1 MRLGVNQVKDLF
13 ETYKGPHNEIERRQG
28 IFRESKDQLYN
39 AATQARGTTLKQL
52 LIELDGFDTCK
63 VVIFLGATNRMDL
76 LDPALLRPGRFD
88 SKIRIRPPNSKGRL
102 EILQVHARKV
112 KFSDTVDLSTYAN
125 NLPGAKLAQLLQE
138 AALVAVRKGRAAIL
152 QSDMD
157 NAVDR
162 LTVGPKRVGIE
173 LNQQGQCRRATSE
186 VGTVLTSH
194 LLRRVENPKV
204 ECCDRVSIHPRG
216 QTLSQV
222 VFHRLD
228 GEFHMFESADFNYY
242 TVFRCYLEAE
252 RLKRLFLGGS
262 PSKASV
268 SYLADASWLTRKIIT
283 LCDMENPTVVHGEPS
298 PWRKKVKFVGPL
310 LDFEGS
316 LYDDYDLIE
325 PPFNFKLDNNVAKR
339 MEELMRNMHG
349 NTVALLKRH
358 NVALL
363 RLSRFFLISKR
374 LMGTK
379 SILSSI
385 TIPQRHPQVWYWR
398 KEIQGAF
405 RSLKRS
411 T

>member
-1 MRLGVNQVKDLF
+1 
-13 ETYKGPHNEIERRQG
+13 
-28 IFRESKDQLYN
+28 
-39 AATQARGTTLKQL
+39 
-52 LIELDGFDTCK
+52 
-63 VVIFLGATNRMDL
+63 MDL

-88 SKIRIRPPNSKGRL
+88 RKIRIRPPNSKGRL
-102 EILQVHARKV
+102 EILKVHARKV
-112 KFSDTVDLSTYAN
+112 KFSDTVDSSTYAN

-173 LNQQGQCRRATSE
+173 LSQQGQCRRATSE
-186 VGTVLTSH
+186 VGTALTSH
-194 LLRRVENPKV
+194 ILRRVENAKV

-228 GEFHMFESADFNYY
+228 GEFYMFERRLQLLHRLQVLLGSRA
-242 TVFRCYLEAE
+242 AE
-252 RLKRLFLGGS
+252 EVIFGRN

-268 SYLADASWLTRKIIT
+268 SYLADASWLARKIIT
-283 LCDMENPTVVHGEPS
+283 VCDMENPTVVHGEPS
-298 PWRKKVKFVGPL
+298 PWRKKVKFVGPR

-325 PPFNFKLDNNVAKR
+325 PPFNFKLDDDVAKR
-339 MEELMRNMHG
+339 MEGLMHNMYG
-349 NTVALLKRH
+349 NTVALLKGY

-385 TIPQRHPQVWYWR
+385 TTPRDTPKVWYWR
-398 KEIQGAF
+398 REIQGAF

>member
-1 MRLGVNQVKDLF
+1 MCLIHVKV
-13 ETYKGPHNEIERRQG
+13 
-28 IFRESKDQLYN
+28 LYFWVP
-39 AATQARGTTLKQL
+39 
-52 LIELDGFDTCK
+52 LIEWIYWILPFS
-63 VVIFLGATNRMDL
+63 VLVDL
-76 LDPALLRPGRFD
+76 IA
-88 SKIRIRPPNSKGRL
+88 RIRPPNSKGRL
-102 EILQVHARKV
+102 EILKVHARKV
-112 KFSDTVDLSTYAN
+112 KFSDTVDSSTYAN

-173 LNQQGQCRRATSE
+173 LSQQGQCRRATSE
-186 VGTVLTSH
+186 VGTALTSH
-194 LLRRVENPKV
+194 ILRRVENAKV

-228 GEFHMFESADFNYY
+228 GVTWKQSGRGGYFWAESFESISLLSC
-242 TVFRCYLEAE
+242 R
-252 RLKRLFLGGS
+252 RI
-262 PSKASV
+262 
-268 SYLADASWLTRKIIT
+268 LACP
-283 LCDMENPTVVHGEPS
+283 CDMENPTVVHGEPS
-298 PWRKKVKFVGPL
+298 PWRKKVKFVGPR

-325 PPFNFKLDNNVAKR
+325 PPFNFKLDDDVAKR
-339 MEELMRNMHG
+339 MEGLMHNMYG
-349 NTVALLKRH
+349 NTVALLKGY

-385 TIPQRHPQVWYWR
+385 TTPRDTPKVWYWR
-398 KEIQGAF
+398 REIQGAF

>member
-1 MRLGVNQVKDLF
+1 MCLIHVKV
-13 ETYKGPHNEIERRQG
+13 
-28 IFRESKDQLYN
+28 LYFWVP
-39 AATQARGTTLKQL
+39 
-52 LIELDGFDTCK
+52 LIEWIYWILPFS
-63 VVIFLGATNRMDL
+63 VLVDL
-76 LDPALLRPGRFD
+76 IA
-88 SKIRIRPPNSKGRL
+88 RIRPPNSKGRL
-102 EILQVHARKV
+102 EILKVHARKV
-112 KFSDTVDLSTYAN
+112 KFSDTVDSSTYAN

-173 LNQQGQCRRATSE
+173 LSQQGQCRRATSE
-186 VGTVLTSH
+186 VGTALTSH
-194 LLRRVENPKV
+194 ILRRVENAKV

-216 QTLSQV
+216 QVLLGS
-222 VFHRLD
+222 R
-228 GEFHMFESADFNYY
+228 A
-242 TVFRCYLEAE
+242 AE
-252 RLKRLFLGGS
+252 EVIFGRN

-268 SYLADASWLTRKIIT
+268 SYLADASWLARKIIT
-283 LCDMENPTVVHGEPS
+283 VCDMENPTVVHGEPS
-298 PWRKKVKFVGPL
+298 PWRKKVKFVGPR

-325 PPFNFKLDNNVAKR
+325 PPFNFKLDDDVAKR
-339 MEELMRNMHG
+339 MEGLMHNMYG
-349 NTVALLKRH
+349 NTVALLKGY

-385 TIPQRHPQVWYWR
+385 TTPRDTPKVWYWR
-398 KEIQGAF
+398 REIQGAF

>member
-1 MRLGVNQVKDLF
+1 MKIFRSTVRVIRIMRLGVNQVKDLF

-216 QTLSQV
+216 QVLLGSRTAEEVIFGRKS
-222 VFHRLD
+222 
-228 GEFHMFESADFNYY
+228 FESISLLSC
-242 TVFRCYLEAE
+242 R
-252 RLKRLFLGGS
+252 RI
-262 PSKASV
+262 
-268 SYLADASWLTRKIIT
+268 LAYP
-283 LCDMENPTVVHGEPS
+283 CDMENPTVVHGEPS